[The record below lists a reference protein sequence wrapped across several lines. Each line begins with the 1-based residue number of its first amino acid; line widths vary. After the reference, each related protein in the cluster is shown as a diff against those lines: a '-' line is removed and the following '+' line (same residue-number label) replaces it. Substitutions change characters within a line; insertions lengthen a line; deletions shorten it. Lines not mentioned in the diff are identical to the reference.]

1 MTNNFGLS
9 FYKISEGV
17 MDSLDASEK
26 VLQETGQPLHYKE
39 ITNRILSQ
47 NYWQTEG
54 KTPDQTVNAR
64 IAVDIKKRGD
74 NSRFVRTAPGVFGLR
89 RWETTAGSEIEEIS
103 TPKYSFTDAAE
114 FILDEFAEKRPM
126 HYRDITDKILEL
138 ALVETEGK
146 TPEATLY
153 AMVLTEI
160 KRFTER
166 GEKPR
171 FVKYGEGMIGLRK
184 WMGEG
189 LAYQIEKQNREVQ
202 KKLLAYVQSLSPE
215 EFEGLLGRLLGE
227 MGFEDVEVTSYSGD
241 SGIDIRGILVV
252 GDVIR
257 TRMAIQAKKWK
268 NNVSSPTVREVRGS
282 LGAHEQGMIITT
294 SDFSKG
300 AQAEAERS
308 DAVPVA
314 LVNGE
319 QLVDLLIEHE
329 VLVKRVAYELINLDV
344 EEEEL

>member
-1 MTNNFGLS
+1 
-9 FYKISEGV
+9 
-17 MDSLDASEK
+17 MDSLAASEK
-26 VLQETGQPLHYKE
+26 VLLDAGQSLHYKE
-39 ITNRILSQ
+39 ITNRIISQ
-47 NYWQTEG
+47 HLWQTEG
-54 KTPDQTVNAR
+54 KTPDQTINAR
-64 IAVDIKKRGD
+64 LAVDIKKNGVA
-74 NSRFVRTAPGVFGLR
+74 SRFIRIGPGVFGLR
-89 RWETTAGSEIEEIS
+89 KWAGNLDDDNNDI
-103 TPKYSFTDAAE
+103 KFSFTDAAE
-114 FILDEFAEKRPM
+114 IILDKYADQRPM
-126 HYRDITDKILEL
+126 HYRDVTEKIIDLNM
-138 ALVETEGK
+138 VNTEGK

-153 AMVLTEI
+153 AMVLSEI

-189 LAYQIEKQNREVQ
+189 LAYQIEKQNRDVQ
-202 KKLLAYVQSLSPE
+202 KKLLAHVQGLTAE
-215 EFEGLLGRLLGE
+215 EFERLVGLLLGE
-227 MGFEDVEVTSYSGD
+227 MGFEDVEVTSHMGD
-241 SGIDIRGILVV
+241 SGIDIRGTLVV

-257 TRMAIQAKKWK
+257 TRMAVQAKKWK

-300 AQAEAERS
+300 AREEAERS

-314 LVNGE
+314 LVNGK

-329 VLVKRVAYELINLDV
+329 VLVKRVPYELINLDV
-344 EEEEL
+344 DEDK

>member
-1 MTNNFGLS
+1 
-9 FYKISEGV
+9 
-17 MDSLDASEK
+17 MDSLDAIEK
-26 VLQETGQPLHYKE
+26 ILEDAKQPLHYKE
-39 ITNRILSQ
+39 ITDQIISMNL
-47 NYWQTEG
+47 WHTVGE
-54 KTPDQTVNAR
+54 TPERTVNSKLS
-64 IAVDIKKRGD
+64 VDINRKGKQ
-74 NSRFVRTAPGVFGLR
+74 SRFARFSSGVYGLR
-89 RWETTAGSEIEEIS
+89 KWKETEIQEGQDKS
-103 TPKYSFTDAAE
+103 LLKYSFTDAAE
-114 FILDEFAEKRPM
+114 LILNEFAEKRPM
-126 HYRDITDKILEL
+126 HYRDITDKLLEL
-138 ALVETEGK
+138 DLVETEGK

-171 FVKYGEGMIGLRK
+171 FVKYGEGMIGLRM

-202 KKLLAYVQSLSPE
+202 KKLLAYIQSLSPE

-227 MGFEDVEVTSYSGD
+227 MGFEEVEVTSYSGD

-300 AQAEAERS
+300 AKVEAERS

-344 EEEEL
+344 EENFYEEL

>member
-1 MTNNFGLS
+1 
-9 FYKISEGV
+9 
-17 MDSLDASEK
+17 
-26 VLQETGQPLHYKE
+26 LHYKE
-39 ITNRILSQ
+39 ITDLIISKNL
-47 NYWQTEG
+47 WETEG
-54 KTPDQTVNAR
+54 DTPERTVNAKLS
-64 IAVDIKKRGD
+64 VDIKRKGKQ
-74 NSRFVRTAPGVFGLR
+74 SRFARFSSGVYGLR
-89 RWETTAGSEIEEIS
+89 KWKETDNQEGQDESLL
-103 TPKYSFTDAAE
+103 KYSFTDAAE
-114 FILDEFAEKRPM
+114 LILDEFAEKRPM

-202 KKLLAYVQSLSPE
+202 KKLLAYVQSLCPE

-344 EEEEL
+344 EEEEEL

>member
-1 MTNNFGLS
+1 MCILKFL
-9 FYKISEGV
+9 EGM
-17 MDSLDASEK
+17 MDSLDAAEK
-26 VLQETGQPLHYKE
+26 VLQEAGQPLHYKD
-39 ITNRILSQ
+39 ITDRIISQ

-64 IAVDIKKRGD
+64 ICVDIKKKGD
-74 NSRFVRTAPGVFGLR
+74 NSRFVRIAPGVFGLR
-89 RWETTAGSEIEEIS
+89 FWGTNNELRLEQKS

-114 FILDEFAEKRPM
+114 LVLDQYADKRPM
-126 HYRDITDKILEL
+126 HYREITENVLEL
-138 ALVETEGK
+138 DLVDTEGK

-166 GEKPR
+166 GEKSR
-171 FVKYGEGMIGLRK
+171 FVKYGQGMIGLRK

-189 LAYQIEKQNREVQ
+189 LAYQIESQNREVR
-202 KKLLAYVQSLSPE
+202 KKLLAHVQSLSAE
-215 EFEGLLGRLLGE
+215 EFERLLGLLLGE
-227 MGFEDVEVTSYSGD
+227 MGFEDVVVTSYTGD
-241 SGIDIRGILVV
+241 SGIDIRGTLVV

-257 TRMAIQAKKWK
+257 TKMAVQAKKWK
-268 NNVSSPTVREVRGS
+268 HNVHSPVVQQVRGS

-300 AQAEAERS
+300 ALAEAERS
-308 DAVPVA
+308 DAIPVA
-314 LVNGE
+314 LVNGM

-344 EEEEL
+344 EENI

>member
-1 MTNNFGLS
+1 MVL
-9 FYKISEGV
+9 E
-17 MDSLDASEK
+17 MDL
-26 VLQETGQPLHYKE
+26 
-39 ITNRILSQ
+39 
-47 NYWQTEG
+47 
-54 KTPDQTVNAR
+54 
-64 IAVDIKKRGD
+64 VD
-74 NSRFVRTAPGVFGLR
+74 
-89 RWETTAGSEIEEIS
+89 
-103 TPKYSFTDAAE
+103 
-114 FILDEFAEKRPM
+114 
-126 HYRDITDKILEL
+126 
-138 ALVETEGK
+138 TEGK

-153 AMVLTEI
+153 ALVLTEI

-166 GEKPR
+166 GEKSR
-171 FVKYGEGMIGLRK
+171 FVKYGQGMIGLRK

-189 LAYQIEKQNREVQ
+189 LAYQIEQQNREVR
-202 KKLLAYVQSLSPE
+202 KKLLTHVQSQNPV
-215 EFEGLLGRLLGE
+215 EFERLLGRLLGE

-252 GDVIR
+252 SDVIR
-257 TRMAIQAKKWK
+257 TKMAIQAKKWK

-300 AQAEAERS
+300 AKEEAERS

-314 LVNGE
+314 LVDGK

-344 EEEEL
+344 DENNE